1 MPDDLDVTILNL
13 VQHVELTKV
22 GWWNDVVQRL
32 IIASIWMDKKSDSMT
47 AAELIESIFS
57 HFELRLESKLGIAVD
72 KLIITGELIK
82 LPNGSVKL
90 SESSA
95 KLLLSE
101 IRDAEVIVSNAKKV
115 FVNTPEFE
123 GLTSEE
129 KDRVWISFN
138 DFFIKPFIKT
148 SGANIYDLVNGTS
161 PNIDQSLL
169 EDFLENFPTEQREC
183 LSNSVRRFV
192 TSKDL
197 DVRSYILR
205 FLNAYFCIEAS
216 GLDKL
221 TLESLVKPKDFIL
234 FIDTNFLFSI
244 LELHDNPSNAA
255 AIGLINLIENLN
267 GNIGIKLFV
276 SNQTLQET
284 RSVLI
289 NTIDDLNGTRIT
301 PNMADAAN
309 RFVSGL
315 KRKFFTEVNNSK
327 TSLSPK
333 DFFQPYIDNLKLF
346 LEKKGIEVFNEDTSF
361 LNTRQD
367 VIDDIVEQTKYEEQ
381 NRGDRAK
388 GYKALEHDVVLWHF
402 VKDKRKV
409 GIDSPFD
416 AGYWVVTIDYRF
428 LGFDDYKQSTGLN
441 SVPICIHPATL
452 VQLLRFWIPRSQ
464 LLEDTLYSSLW
475 LPFIFRDLDP
485 QSENVTISIIKAL
498 SRFENVGDLP
508 KDTIVAL
515 LVNEALRHEIRSE
528 HDVNEQIELVR
539 EALIDQN
546 KKAQAEAEA
555 AISKNISYEQE
566 INKNRDVITQMKGD
580 LKTTY
585 DVLFQEK
592 ISNKKLSKELSSLNA
607 RLDDMEKKELAR
619 TTNFRF
625 FILGVVLPTVLLIS
639 TWVVCSSLLEDEEKI
654 ARVISGVTIFL
665 WSILIDIF
673 GQKSPVIKEEQWFK
687 KYHSAFGWIRYIL
700 GGILL
705 GVIGDALYDNLIKDF
720 ITQVFSITK

>member
-32 IIASIWMDKKSDSMT
+32 ILAIIWMDKKSDSMT
-47 AAELIESIFS
+47 IGELIGSIFS
-57 HFELRLESKLGIAVD
+57 RFELRLESKLDVVVD
-72 KLIITGELIK
+72 KMIKTGELIK

-95 KLLLSE
+95 KSLLSE
-101 IRDAEVIVSNAKKV
+101 IRDAEVIISNAKKV
-115 FVNTPEFE
+115 FVNTLEFD

-129 KDRVWISFN
+129 KDRIWISFN
-138 DFFIKPFIKT
+138 DLFIKPFIKT
-148 SGANIYDLVNGTS
+148 SGATIYDLVNGTS
-161 PNIDQSLL
+161 PYIDQSLL
-169 EDFLENFPTEQREC
+169 VDFLANYPIEQRES
-183 LSNSVRRFV
+183 LSNSVRLFV

-255 AIGLINLIENLN
+255 AIGLIKLIENLN
-267 GNIGIKLFV
+267 GKIGIKVFV

-301 PNMADAAN
+301 PNVADAAN
-309 RFVSGL
+309 KFVSGL
-315 KRKFFTEVNNSK
+315 KRKFFIEVNNSK
-327 TSLSPK
+327 TPLTPK
-333 DFFQPYIDNLKLF
+333 DFFQPYIDNLTLF
-346 LEKKGIEVFNEDTSF
+346 LEKKGVEIYNEDSSI

-367 VIDDIVEQTKYEEQ
+367 VVDDIVEQSRFEEEK
-381 NRGDRAK
+381 RGERAK
-388 GYKALEHDVVLWHF
+388 SYKALEHDVVLWHF

-416 AGYWVVTIDYRF
+416 AGYWIVTIDYRF
-428 LGFDDYKQSTGLN
+428 LGFDDYKNSTGFN
-441 SVPICIHPATL
+441 IVPICIHPATL

-464 LLEDTLYSSLW
+464 LMEETLYSSLW

-485 QSENVTISIIKAL
+485 QSENVTISIIKAI

-508 KDTIVAL
+508 KDTIVGI
-515 LVNEALRHEIRSE
+515 LVNEALRYEIRSE
-528 HDVNEQIELVR
+528 PDVNEQIELVR

-555 AISKNISYEQE
+555 AISKNVIYE
-566 INKNRDVITQMKGD
+566 RDLTQLKGD
-580 LKTTY
+580 FQITREELN
-585 DVLFQEK
+585 QEK
-592 ISNKKLSKELSSLNA
+592 VNNKRLLEELLSIKAGLDNKEKA
-607 RLDDMEKKELAR
+607 DQVR
-619 TTNFRF
+619 TAKIKFVIF
-625 FILGVVLPTVLLIS
+625 WVGLPIILLIV
-639 TWVVCSSLLEDEEKI
+639 TWVICLSLFEDAVRI
-654 ARVISGVTIFL
+654 AWAVSGISIFI
-665 WSILIDIF
+665 WSWLINIF
-673 GQKSPVIKEEQWFK
+673 GQRSPVISEIRVFQ
-687 KYHSAFGWIRYIL
+687 KYHSAISWIL
-700 GGILL
+700 TLL
-705 GVIGDALYDNLIKDF
+705 GIITVGLITNGLYDLIKEL
-720 ITQVFSITK
+720 IMNLKSTP